1 MVTRAPQQLWQAAL
15 GELELLIARPSYE
28 TFLHGTIALE
38 LKEGSL
44 VVGTASSFVAEY
56 LEKRLY
62 ATIEKTVARLAGGPL
77 VIRFKSPAVTDTS
90 SELPNNRTQAQLEPE
105 PAPQGVLTSR
115 MLNPQYSFDNFIVGP
130 SNALSHGAAVA
141 VARHPGAKYNPLFI
155 YSDVGLGKTHLL
167 QAIAHDLRSRG
178 RAAIYQTSEQFTN
191 AFIDAI
197 REGRMPA
204 FRERYLA
211 TDALLIDDIQFLC
224 GKTQTQEE
232 FFHLFNGLYQAGRQ
246 VVLSCDR
253 PPSTLSPL
261 TERLRSRFASGL
273 TTDMHPPAMETR
285 EAILRALAVRRGEQI
300 PEEVI
305 SRLSKPES
313 PSVRELESRFLRVTA
328 WAALTGAPLSE
339 DVATQA
345 LAATPLSSELPP
357 PEAKTVLAAAAEH
370 FHIPVSDLIG
380 RARDR
385 NTTRARRVV
394 MYLLWEISRLSP
406 TIIARELGG
415 RDPSAVHQA
424 HRLIAARLPID
435 TFLKREIMQLE
446 SRLKRAPAA

>member
-1 MVTRAPQQLWQAAL
+1 MATRAPQQLWQAAL
-15 GELELLIARPSYE
+15 GELELLVARPSYE
-28 TFLHGTIALE
+28 TFLQGTIALE
-38 LKEGSL
+38 LKGGSL

-62 ATIEKTVARLAGGPL
+62 ATIERTVTKLAGGPL
-77 VIRFKSPAVTDTS
+77 MIQFKSPAGRDTTSDFPNNGTQAQRAPEAAQQRLLAS
-90 SELPNNRTQAQLEPE
+90 SELHA
-105 PAPQGVLTSR
+105 
-115 MLNPQYSFDNFIVGP
+115 QYSFANFIVGP
-130 SNALSHGAAVA
+130 SNALSHAAA
-141 VARHPGAKYNPLFI
+141 IAAARHPGAKYNPLFI

-167 QAIAHDLRSRG
+167 QAIALDLRSRG
-178 RAAIYQTSEQFTN
+178 RTAIYQTSQQFTN

-224 GKTQTQEE
+224 GKEQTQEE

-253 PPSTLSPL
+253 PPFTLSPL

-273 TTDMHPPAMETR
+273 TTDMHPPPRETR
-285 EAILRALAVRRGEQI
+285 EAILRAMAVRRGDQM
-300 PEEVI
+300 PEAVI
-305 SRLSKPES
+305 SRLSEPES
-313 PSVRELESRFLRVTA
+313 PSVRELESRFLRVVA
-328 WAALTGAPLSE
+328 WAELTGHPLSS

-345 LAATPLSSELPP
+345 LTATPLSRDLPP
-357 PEAKTVLAAAAEH
+357 PEAKTVLAAIAEH
-370 FHIPVSDLIG
+370 FRIPVSELIG

-385 NTTRARRVV
+385 STTRARSVT
-394 MYLLWEISRLSP
+394 MYLLWESSRLSP
-406 TIIARELGG
+406 TIIAREMGD

-424 HRLIAARLPID
+424 HRLIAARLSVD
-435 TFLKREIMQLE
+435 AHLKREIMALA
-446 SRLKRAPAA
+446 SRLKQAPAD